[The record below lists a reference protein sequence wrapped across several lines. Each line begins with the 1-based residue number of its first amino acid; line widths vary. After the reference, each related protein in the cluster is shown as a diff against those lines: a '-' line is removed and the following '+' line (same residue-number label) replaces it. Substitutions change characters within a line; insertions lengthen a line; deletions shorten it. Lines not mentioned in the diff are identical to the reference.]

1 MRSTYIIIPLKNTR
15 EIDINNY
22 NIPRAEKLDFDSEC
36 LSDLI
41 RHKCKSDQGFVCRFS
56 LKCDGLSATF
66 RDGYKLD
73 VQNLQLVFFENG
85 IGFLIPMFCVKES
98 EISRIYDFVNPGYLV
113 DKEDD
118 IQQNFIK
125 DLREK
130 VLSGTGFD
138 IYVEDEDKQ
147 LAIKEAY
154 LLNAAFTDCR
164 YDEVDELDRA
174 TFNVHKII
182 GVDEEFEDKVETDI
196 AYTYGGRD
204 VENKTYRWGCCI
216 SKQSISFVYGP
227 SNNNYNTETKSGISP
242 ANEMSLDD
250 MLDAAEDDLLLAI
263 LALYQRYTCMML
275 SETIFTRMK
284 EEGGGGR
291 AIRRIKSEVLR
302 FKAYDTIT
310 PAQISRWSN
319 VCETYR
325 YLLQMNGVD
334 EALADVSEKVNL
346 IDEEMERVNAGHQNF
361 FATVIAVFGLTSIVA
376 SVLQI
381 VDYVQP
387 GDPMMLLWSGISGT
401 GILITL
407 IAWILM
413 MWRNRR

>member
-1 MRSTYIIIPLKNTR
+1 
-15 EIDINNY
+15 
-22 NIPRAEKLDFDSEC
+22 
-36 LSDLI
+36 
-41 RHKCKSDQGFVCRFS
+41 
-56 LKCDGLSATF
+56 
-66 RDGYKLD
+66 
-73 VQNLQLVFFENG
+73 
-85 IGFLIPMFCVKES
+85 
-98 EISRIYDFVNPGYLV
+98 
-113 DKEDD
+113 
-118 IQQNFIK
+118 
-125 DLREK
+125 
-130 VLSGTGFD
+130 
-138 IYVEDEDKQ
+138 
-147 LAIKEAY
+147 
-154 LLNAAFTDCR
+154 
-164 YDEVDELDRA
+164 
-174 TFNVHKII
+174 
-182 GVDEEFEDKVETDI
+182 
-196 AYTYGGRD
+196 
-204 VENKTYRWGCCI
+204 
-216 SKQSISFVYGP
+216 
-227 SNNNYNTETKSGISP
+227 
-242 ANEMSLDD
+242 MSLDD
-250 MLDAAEDDLLLAI
+250 MLDAAEDDLLLTI

-275 SETIFTRMK
+275 SETIFTKMK

-334 EALADVSEKVNL
+334 EALADVSEKVDL

-387 GDPMMLLWSGISGT
+387 GDPTMLLWSGISGT

-413 MWRNRR
+413 MWRNRM